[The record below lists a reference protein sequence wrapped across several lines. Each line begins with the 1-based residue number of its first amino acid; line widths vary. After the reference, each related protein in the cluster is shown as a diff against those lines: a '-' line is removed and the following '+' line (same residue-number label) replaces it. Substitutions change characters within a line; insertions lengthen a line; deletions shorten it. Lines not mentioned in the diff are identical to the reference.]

1 MMKTMCLMV
10 GLLAVLLPISFAHA
24 NESGTM
30 IKADVLKAEPF
41 RDAKTTGSLSVG
53 DQVVIL
59 KKNGGWLNVK
69 SAKGSGWVRM
79 LSIRRGASGKS
90 SASVT
95 GLAGLASGRAGTGKV
110 IAATGIRGLGEEELK
125 AAKYDEAQVQ
135 QTESFST
142 SRDEAQQFAR
152 KGKLKVQQVDYLKP
166 PNAQPPGAP
175 GNNSGV
181 TK

>member
-1 MMKTMCLMV
+1 MRKTMRLMM
-10 GLLAVLLPISFAHA
+10 GLLALLLVSLVHA
-24 NESGTM
+24 NENGAM

-69 SAKGSGWVRM
+69 SARGSGWVRM

-90 SASVT
+90 SASVA

-125 AAKYDEAQVQ
+125 AAKYDEAQVTQ
-135 QTESFST
+135 AESFST

-166 PNAQPPGAP
+166 PNAPE
-175 GNNSGV
+175 NNSGG

>member
-1 MMKTMCLMV
+1 MRKTMRLMV
-10 GLLAVLLPISFAHA
+10 GLLALLLVSLAYA
-24 NESGTM
+24 NENGAM

-41 RDAKTTGSLSVG
+41 RDAKTTGSLDVG

-90 SASVT
+90 EATVA

-110 IAATGIRGLGEEELK
+110 VAATGIRGLGEEELK
-125 AAKYDEAQVQ
+125 AAKYDEAQVTQ
-135 QTESFST
+135 AESFST

-152 KGKLKVQQVDYLKP
+152 NGKLKVQQVDYLKP
-166 PNAQPPGAP
+166 PDAQPPRAP

>member
-1 MMKTMCLMV
+1 MRLMA
-10 GLLAVLLPISFAHA
+10 GLLALLLVSLGYA
-24 NESGTM
+24 NENGAM

-69 SAKGSGWVRM
+69 SAQGSGWVRM

-90 SASVT
+90 AATVA

-125 AAKYDEAQVQ
+125 AAKYDEAQVTQ
-135 QTESFST
+135 AESFST

-152 KGKLKVQQVDYLKP
+152 KGKLKAQQVDYLKP
-166 PNAQPPGAP
+166 PNAQPPRAA

>member
-1 MMKTMCLMV
+1 MHLMV
-10 GLLAVLLPISFAHA
+10 GLLAVLLPVSLAHA
-24 NESGTM
+24 GESGAM

-41 RDAKTTGSLSVG
+41 RDAKTTGSLGVG

-69 SAKGSGWVRM
+69 SAQGSGWVRM
-79 LSIRRGASGKS
+79 LSIRRGAPSKS
-90 SASVT
+90 SASVA

-125 AAKYDEAQVQ
+125 AAKYDEAQV
-135 QTESFST
+135 TKAESFST
-142 SRDEAQQFAR
+142 SRDEAQKFAY
-152 KGKLKVQQVDYLKP
+152 KGNLKAQQMDYLKP
-166 PNAQPPGAP
+166 PNAQPPRAP

>member
-1 MMKTMCLMV
+1 MRKTMRLMA
-10 GLLAVLLPISFAHA
+10 GLLALLLVSLGYA
-24 NESGTM
+24 NENGAM

-90 SASVT
+90 SATVA

-125 AAKYDEAQVQ
+125 AAKYDEAQVTQ
-135 QTESFST
+135 AESFST

-152 KGKLKVQQVDYLKP
+152 KGKLKAQQVDYLKP
-166 PNAQPPGAP
+166 PNAQPPRAA

>member
-1 MMKTMCLMV
+1 MRKTMRLMA
-10 GLLAVLLPISFAHA
+10 GLLALLLVSLGYA
-24 NESGTM
+24 NENGAM

-69 SAKGSGWVRM
+69 SAQGSGWVRM
-79 LSIRRGASGKS
+79 LSIRRGAPGKS
-90 SASVT
+90 AATVA

-125 AAKYDEAQVQ
+125 AAKYDEAQVTQ
-135 QTESFST
+135 AESFST

-152 KGKLKVQQVDYLKP
+152 KGKLKAQQVDYLKP
-166 PNAQPPGAP
+166 PNAQPPRAA
-175 GNNSGV
+175 GNNSGAA
-181 TK
+181 K

>member
-1 MMKTMCLMV
+1 
-10 GLLAVLLPISFAHA
+10 
-24 NESGTM
+24 
-30 IKADVLKAEPF
+30 
-41 RDAKTTGSLSVG
+41 
-53 DQVVIL
+53 
-59 KKNGGWLNVK
+59 VK
-69 SAKGSGWVRM
+69 SAQGSGWVRM

-90 SASVT
+90 AATVA

-125 AAKYDEAQVQ
+125 AAKYDEAQVTQ
-135 QTESFST
+135 AESFST

-152 KGKLKVQQVDYLKP
+152 KGKLKAQQVDYLKP
-166 PNAQPPGAP
+166 PNAQPPRAA